1 MELASP
7 QPAAL
12 VAWMDSLAD
21 PTRLRLLRLL
31 ERQELGVAEL
41 VDVLQMPQSTV
52 SRHLK
57 TLLDQGWVVAR
68 SRGSSNLYAL
78 RNGELPVTARR
89 LMSLVREQTDAWATV
104 RQDRLRLERRL
115 QERPADAQEFFA
127 RSAGQWDRLRRE
139 LYGAAFGDAALRGL
153 LPRHWVVADLACGTG
168 SVAASLATHVREVI
182 AVDNSPAMLKAAT
195 RRVAGQANVTLR
207 LGQLEALPID
217 TAHCDAAL
225 LVLALTYVAD
235 PEHALAEVARILK
248 PGGRVVVVDLLR
260 HDREDFRR
268 QLGQARAGFEPAE
281 LEHLLTAAGLVCD
294 HVAPLAPEPDVK
306 GPALLLSA
314 GVRNDSSAA
323 PVERLPPAAGAH
335 KVVPATRSA
344 TRGVRGAR
352 EASAPRLTAAHA
364 RTAAPRMERKKQ

>member
-1 MELASP
+1 MEQISQ
-7 QPAAL
+7 QPATL

-31 ERQELGVAEL
+31 EREELGVAEL

-57 TLLDQGWVVAR
+57 TLLDQGWVVTR

-78 RNGELPVTARR
+78 HNGELPVTARR

-168 SVAASLATHVREVI
+168 SVAASLASHVREVI
-182 AVDNSPAMLKAAT
+182 AVDNSPAMLKAAA
-195 RRVAGQANVTLR
+195 RRVAGQANVALR
-207 LGQLEALPID
+207 LGQLETLPIED
-217 TAHCDAAL
+217 SGCDAAL

-235 PEHALAEVARILK
+235 VAPVLAQVARVLK
-248 PGGRVVVVDLLR
+248 PGGRVVIVDLLR
-260 HDREDFRR
+260 HDRDDFRR
-268 QLGQARAGFEPAE
+268 QLGQVRAGFEPDE
-281 LEHLLTAAGLVCD
+281 IESLLATAGLACD

-306 GPALLLSA
+306 GPALLL
-314 GVRNDSSAA
+314 
-323 PVERLPPAAGAH
+323 AAGSRPTANTSEASRPRT
-335 KVVPATRSA
+335 VAPRSIASATRPATRRS
-344 TRGVRGAR
+344 
-352 EASAPRLTAAHA
+352 
-364 RTAAPRMERKKQ
+364 ERKKP